1 MTTVAL
7 LALLTLPACLNGGTG
22 VTRGAF
28 GFLGGADEAAQN
40 TSQPTAALDAQ
51 MQDGSQSQIIE
62 SLLNRRSVLQD
73 GAFRSVADAVL
84 AANSRAA
91 EAELRAATLRAEA
104 RSRNWLPTL
113 GPQVSLTSLG
123 AVVTSLVVD
132 QVLFDNG
139 GKRAERDFAAADVE
153 VAAVALAEDTND
165 RVLAALDL
173 YLTAQAATARAGVN
187 SAAMARMERFEYVM
201 GERVRGGINDRAD
214 LQIVQQKLNQMRADL
229 ASDQEAAQSAMS
241 ELSAMSAQPLA
252 GVTGLS
258 GIAAPQPAADPLAVM
273 KAEAESIRALAGAR
287 AARAGFLPGVTL
299 SGTAGS
305 EGSGAGLNVGAPNGI
320 GFGMGANL
328 RAIAAEE
335 QASAARVGQAREDS
349 NRALRALEG
358 QLASLQRQQAQAQS
372 LAAQAAANFDLFEQQ
387 MRAGRR
393 PVTDVVG
400 VFENKIR
407 TEREAVIVQY
417 DIARIQLKIAALR
430 GALVDGEQI

>member
-40 TSQPTAALDAQ
+40 TSQPNAALDAQ

-139 GKRAERDFAAADVE
+139 GA
-153 VAAVALAEDTND
+153 
-165 RVLAALDL
+165 
-173 YLTAQAATARAGVN
+173 
-187 SAAMARMERFEYVM
+187 
-201 GERVRGGINDRAD
+201 
-214 LQIVQQKLNQMRADL
+214 
-229 ASDQEAAQSAMS
+229 
-241 ELSAMSAQPLA
+241 
-252 GVTGLS
+252 
-258 GIAAPQPAADPLAVM
+258 
-273 KAEAESIRALAGAR
+273 
-287 AARAGFLPGVTL
+287 
-299 SGTAGS
+299 
-305 EGSGAGLNVGAPNGI
+305 
-320 GFGMGANL
+320 
-328 RAIAAEE
+328 
-335 QASAARVGQAREDS
+335 
-349 NRALRALEG
+349 
-358 QLASLQRQQAQAQS
+358 
-372 LAAQAAANFDLFEQQ
+372 
-387 MRAGRR
+387 
-393 PVTDVVG
+393 
-400 VFENKIR
+400 
-407 TEREAVIVQY
+407 
-417 DIARIQLKIAALR
+417 
-430 GALVDGEQI
+430 